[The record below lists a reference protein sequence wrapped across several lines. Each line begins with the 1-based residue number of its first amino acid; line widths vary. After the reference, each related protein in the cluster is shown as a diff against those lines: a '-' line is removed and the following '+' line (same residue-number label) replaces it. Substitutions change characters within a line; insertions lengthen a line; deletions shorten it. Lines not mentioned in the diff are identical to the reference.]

1 MDVLRYPILDPRR
14 PWFVRTFA
22 KTTLLT
28 ALLVSN
34 HDISQREGEALTSSG
49 SKDTTTQTIEAIWP
63 LSKSCPG
70 IGNGDQKLIPLRV
83 FVQEV
88 LKRSRTS
95 YSTLLVALHYLILVM
110 GSVPK
115 YGNFT
120 KEQVEDSEGC
130 RAMQCGRRMFLAA
143 LVLASK
149 YLQDR
154 NYSTRAWGKISGLQ
168 VSEINTN
175 ERVFLSAVK
184 WKLHIPEPLFQRWER
199 IVLKYSPSASNGKAP
214 RSCPSTYRTWQNI
227 IPQLNPDLDQF
238 DDKGML
244 ISDND
249 SGYYSSSSRAS
260 SRDSSPHTIRSVPE
274 PVPPAEP
281 MPTAPCTIPR
291 YLEPTP
297 CETKTG
303 SQMLPPLQPREG
315 PLPTPTFTPRN
326 SALCTPAVSASGLL
340 PRTSSMAMA
349 MAQSRKCWDETLLD
363 RCAFSPTSSTSNR
376 CPLRRFSRT
385 SSTLSKTSSPPES
398 FVWDESRNPS
408 RSSSI
413 SSVASSASTASKP
426 DLAWQAMRRC
436 ANMQSSNGKD
446 ETLAGRRPSSN
457 GGATWKDPFLSRMSI
472 AASGHEESYF
482 DYSVGESTPFV
493 DVREQS
499 QEGLPTP
506 LTIADETTPK
516 APRSC
521 TPNAD
526 VPCQRTYDAAVALCE
541 LDLGRRPQFLPRPY
555 PTSECRSR
563 KRERPLSMDITLQSS
578 VHDIMKSCRQF
589 DSSRDDYKEA
599 VVIPDDRV
607 ADTKILRGGDKLTDY
622 DRAAS
627 DLILCE
633 IDRHKI
639 CKNRKTP
646 GEVVQTDQRR
656 VIGPGSNTSSMPRK
670 KACIPA
676 LSPAMGQQGLCA
688 RKCGG
693 NTTSPEPMHVL
704 TAKVQSICDK
714 VSRSQQGS
722 AKLSTALKENRPLH
736 GRSASIPT
744 VKPYLNDGQV
754 FRENSRN
761 SCHQAA
767 GTELDRM
774 LRVSRGEAIDDRPAL
789 RGGRLWGEI
798 S

>member
-1 MDVLRYPILDPRR
+1 MLDPHR

-22 KTTLLT
+22 KTTSLT
-28 ALLVSN
+28 ALSVSN
-34 HDISQREGEALTSSG
+34 HDVSRREREALTSSG

-88 LKRSRTS
+88 LRRSRTS

-168 VSEINTN
+168 VVEINTN

-199 IVLKYSPSASNGKAP
+199 IVLKYSPSASGTKAP
-214 RSCPSTYRTWQNI
+214 RSCPPSYRTWQNI
-227 IPQLNPDLDQF
+227 IPQLNPELDQF

-260 SRDSSPHTIRSVPE
+260 SRDSSPHTIRSIPE

-349 MAQSRKCWDETLLD
+349 MAQSRKCWDETILD
-363 RCAFSPTSSTSNR
+363 RCAFSPLSLTSNP
-376 CPLRRFSRT
+376 CLRRFSRT
-385 SSTLSKTSSPPES
+385 SSTLSKMSSPPES
-398 FVWDESRNPS
+398 FMWDESRNAS

-413 SSVASSASTASKP
+413 SSIASSASTASKP

-446 ETLAGRRPSSN
+446 GTLAGRRPSSN
-457 GGATWKDPFLSRMSI
+457 RGATWEDPFLSRMSI
-472 AASGHEESYF
+472 AASGREASYS
-482 DYSVGESTPFV
+482 DYSVEDSTPSV
-493 DVREQS
+493 DIREQS
-499 QEGLPTP
+499 QGGLPTP
-506 LTIADETTPK
+506 LTITDEATPK
-516 APRSC
+516 GLRSC

-555 PTSECRSR
+555 PTSEYRSR

-578 VHDIMKSCRQF
+578 VHDLVNSCRQA
-589 DSSRDDYKEA
+589 DSSQDHYEEA

-607 ADTKILRGGDKLTDY
+607 ADTKILRGGGKLADFG
-622 DRAAS
+622 RAAS
-627 DLILCE
+627 DVIPRE
-633 IDRHKI
+633 IDRHLI
-639 CKNRKTP
+639 CKNGKTP

-656 VIGPGSNTSSMPRK
+656 VIEPGSNSSSMPRK

-688 RKCGG
+688 RESGG
-693 NTTSPEPMHVL
+693 NTKSAEPMHLL

-722 AKLSTALKENRPLH
+722 AKPSTALKENQPLY
-736 GRSASIPT
+736 GRSALTSA
-744 VKPYLNDGQV
+744 VKPYLNDGRV
-754 FRENSRN
+754 FRENSRKR
-761 SCHQAA
+761 CLQAA

-774 LRVSRGEAIDDRPAL
+774 LRVSRGEAIDDRSAL